1 MKIEGASIYSHNRRG
16 LGAPVVI
23 TGKDGKTKAV
33 VAITLG
39 DNEQISLV
47 LFSQI
52 DRSRLPSDEREAE
65 GGEHQSL
72 GKEGGE
78 QPPGESVRSSH
89 REEARKEGTLQ
100 TAQADNEHENELN
113 MSEDLSNP
121 DLGYDSSE
129 EDSSDDRNQLE
140 GGNRDME
147 AKNKTTN

>member
-52 DRSRLPSDEREAE
+52 DRSRLPK
-65 GGEHQSL
+65 GW
-72 GKEGGE
+72 
-78 QPPGESVRSSH
+78 
-89 REEARKEGTLQ
+89 
-100 TAQADNEHENELN
+100 
-113 MSEDLSNP
+113 
-121 DLGYDSSE
+121 
-129 EDSSDDRNQLE
+129 
-140 GGNRDME
+140 
-147 AKNKTTN
+147 